1 MSGKTK
7 ATGRFLDVPGDRHHA
22 APTGLALSTP
32 GFAFRA
38 TGSSWQFAGST
49 HLNHLRDA
57 TSALVDGRSPMRP
70 SGGGTGPAGRRSGSF
85 CHRNPARGFR
95 LFFCILE
102 ASFES
107 AMKSSPDHLPEAK
120 SRELAFVVET
130 IREGFAFA
138 IARRTMPK
146 LRGGRLLKI
155 ILFGSY
161 ARGDWVEDP
170 VGRYF
175 SDYDLL
181 VVVDREELTDVPEF
195 WARTEERLLGELA
208 SGKELRTPV
217 SLIYHSLED
226 VNEKL
231 RLGRYFFI
239 DIVRDGIM
247 LFEEEGFPFA
257 EPKPLSPAEAL
268 RETREY
274 YEEWSGSAVNFFRL
288 AEQARQSGMVKE
300 AAFLLHQA
308 TERFY
313 HCLFL
318 VRTLYSPKTHNL
330 NQLRQL
336 TEDVEPRLKSVWPRD
351 TKFERRCYELLRE
364 AYVKARYSRHY
375 RITAE
380 QLLWLS
386 GRVELLQQ
394 IVREVSEKRIAT
406 LAEAA

>member
-1 MSGKTK
+1 MTND
-7 ATGRFLDVPGDRHHA
+7 L
-22 APTGLALSTP
+22 
-32 GFAFRA
+32 
-38 TGSSWQFAGST
+38 
-49 HLNHLRDA
+49 
-57 TSALVDGRSPMRP
+57 
-70 SGGGTGPAGRRSGSF
+70 
-85 CHRNPARGFR
+85 
-95 LFFCILE
+95 
-102 ASFES
+102 
-107 AMKSSPDHLPEAK
+107 DHLPEAK
-120 SRELAFVVET
+120 RRELAFVVEL
-130 IREGFAFA
+130 IRKGFAFA

-195 WARTEERLLGELA
+195 WAKTEEQLLQELA
-208 SGKELRTPV
+208 AGRNLRTPV

-231 RLGRYFFI
+231 RLGRYFFM
-239 DIVRDGIM
+239 DIIREGVV
-247 LFEEEGFPFA
+247 LFEEPGHPFA
-257 EPKPLSPAEAL
+257 KAKPLTPAEAL
-268 RETREY
+268 RESRDY
-274 YEEWSGSAVNFFRL
+274 FEEWFESAGAFLKGANYYRSID
-288 AEQARQSGMVKE
+288 RPKE
-300 AAFLLHQA
+300 AAFQLHQA

-336 TEDVEPRLKSVWPRD
+336 AEAMEPRLKEVWPRS
-351 TKFERRCYELLRE
+351 TKFERRCYELLRD

-375 RITAE
+375 RISDE
-380 QLLWLS
+380 QLAWLS
-386 GRVELLQQ
+386 SRVALLQQ
-394 IVREVSEKRIAT
+394 TVSELCEARIAE
-406 LAEAA
+406 LARAA

>member
-1 MSGKTK
+1 
-7 ATGRFLDVPGDRHHA
+7 
-22 APTGLALSTP
+22 
-32 GFAFRA
+32 
-38 TGSSWQFAGST
+38 
-49 HLNHLRDA
+49 
-57 TSALVDGRSPMRP
+57 
-70 SGGGTGPAGRRSGSF
+70 
-85 CHRNPARGFR
+85 
-95 LFFCILE
+95 
-102 ASFES
+102 
-107 AMKSSPDHLPEAK
+107 MKSDLDHLPEAK
-120 SRELAFVVET
+120 RNELAFVVDCL
-130 IREGFAFA
+130 RKGFDFA

-195 WARTEERLLGELA
+195 WAKTEEQLLGELA
-208 SGKELRTPV
+208 AGSKLRTPV
-217 SLIYHSLED
+217 SLIYHSLDD

-239 DIVRDGIM
+239 DIVRDGIL
-247 LFEEEGFPFA
+247 LFEEPGHPFA

-268 RETREY
+268 RETQDY
-274 YEEWSGSAVNFFRL
+274 FEEWFESAVDFL
-288 AEQARQSGMVKE
+288 QSAADARERAKSKL

-336 TEDVEPRLKSVWPRD
+336 AETIEPRLKEVWPRS
-351 TKFERRCYELLRE
+351 TKFERRCYELLRD
-364 AYVKARYSRHY
+364 AYVKARYSRQY
-375 RITAE
+375 RISDE
-380 QLLWLS
+380 QLSWLS
-386 GRVELLQQ
+386 WRVELLQT
-394 IVREVSEKRIAT
+394 IVRELCEARISE